1 MLTRWITKKGG
12 EYSQKI
18 KMQSVPSAN
27 VNHTECNDGL
37 DFKKQLSLGRVHGEE
52 REALRV
58 SQDTVLQVMEN

>member
-27 VNHTECNDGL
+27 VNHTECNDRL
-37 DFKKQLSLGRVHGEE
+37 DFKK
-52 REALRV
+52 
-58 SQDTVLQVMEN
+58 